1 MSAIPQPVMPTMIWQ
16 QLFQLQPAERQ
27 RHRIHLV
34 GIGGTGLAPIAQV
47 LLELGFRVSG
57 SDREPSVRTETLV
70 AAGADVFIGHDA
82 NHLFSDDA
90 VQPPPTSHPDL
101 VLISSAIPTDN
112 PEVLAAQAVGI
123 PVVKRNEL
131 LGPLTA
137 DRTIIAVAGTHGK
150 TTTTGMIAHLL
161 TQAGLE
167 PGYIIGSSVPG
178 LGISAA
184 GKSSLFVIEADEYD
198 YAFLGLHPH
207 TIVLT
212 SLEWDHP
219 DCFPTRKDY
228 QVAYGQFLDQLR
240 PGGNVIYCQDDA
252 PLPTIFRLPEESSE
266 WSSYGIRNGVAW
278 KVSSIDM
285 GPTATTYVLSTPTGE
300 IYPVQL
306 AIPGL
311 HNILNSVGALIAA
324 NQAGIPLADAVTLL
338 HDYRGAERRFEI
350 KGEVG
355 DVVVIDDYAHHPT
368 EIRTTLSATRAA
380 YPDRDIWAVYQPH
393 TYSRTRTF
401 LGEFEGVFASAD
413 HLIVTGIYA
422 AREPI
427 DPMINST
434 QVIAASRHE
443 MAQAIDSLPQVLDYL
458 VGHVRPHSVII
469 ILSAGTATW
478 LGPELLKTL
487 ALAPV
492 S

>member
-1 MSAIPQPVMPTMIWQ
+1 MSAIPQPGIPTMIWH
-16 QLFQLQPAERQ
+16 QLFQLPPAERQ

-47 LLELGFRVSG
+47 LLELGYQVSG
-57 SDREPSVRTETLV
+57 SDREPSVRTETLSK
-70 AAGADVFIGHDA
+70 AGANVFIGHDA
-82 NHLFSDDA
+82 SNLVANNA
-90 VQPPPTSHPDL
+90 VHDPDL
-101 VLISSAIPTDN
+101 VLISSAIPADN
-112 PEVLAAQAVGI
+112 PEIQAAQAKGI

-131 LGPLTA
+131 LGPLSA
-137 DRTIIAVAGTHGK
+137 DRTVIAVAGTHGK
-150 TTTTGMIAHLL
+150 TTTTGMIAHIL

-178 LGISAA
+178 LGMSAA
-184 GKSSLFVIEADEYD
+184 GKSRLFVIEADEYD
-198 YAFLGLHPH
+198 YAFLGLHPNI
-207 TIVLT
+207 IVLT

-219 DCFPTRKDY
+219 DCFPTREDY

-240 PGGNVIYCQDDA
+240 PGGNVIYCRDDA
-252 PLPTIFRLPEESSE
+252 PLSTIFHLPEASSE
-266 WSSYGIRNGVAW
+266 WSNYGSRNGVAW
-278 KVSSIDM
+278 KVSAIDM
-285 GPTATTYVLSTPTGE
+285 GPKATTYVLTTPAGE

-324 NQAGIPLADAVTLL
+324 NQVGVPLDEAVALL
-338 HDYRGAERRFEI
+338 QDYQGAERRFEI

-401 LGEFEGVFASAD
+401 LGEFEGIFAAAD
-413 HLIVTGIYA
+413 HLVVTGIYA
-422 AREPI
+422 AREAI
-427 DPMINST
+427 DPTLNGA

-443 MAQAIDSLPQVLDYL
+443 MAEAIESLPDTLDYL
-458 VGHVRPHSVII
+458 ASHVRPHSVVI

-478 LGPELLKTL
+478 LGPELLE
-487 ALAPV
+487 ALAAKSV